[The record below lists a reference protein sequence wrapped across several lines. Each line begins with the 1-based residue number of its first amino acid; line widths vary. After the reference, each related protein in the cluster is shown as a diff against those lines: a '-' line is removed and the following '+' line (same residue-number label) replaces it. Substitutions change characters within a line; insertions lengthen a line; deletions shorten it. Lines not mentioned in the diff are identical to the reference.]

1 MTQYQLS
8 PFEVGQVKAHVEH
21 GLSAAKIAERMV
33 KADGQSTFHA
43 NAIQNCINKLGQQPE
58 WRGGREPGSGR
69 PRKTTAKQDNQIVK
83 WVLKERG
90 NQKVSVSRLQKQF
103 PFLRQ
108 LSNTLVE
115 ERLFEAELEYLR
127 RRNKSI
133 VTKEYLEA
141 RVEYCQGVRRKHAA
155 TLEKLAYTDGTVLLI
170 CVLSRQPHRWMRCVR
185 LTIYS

>member
-83 WVLKERG
+83 WVLKEEARSNFREMG
-90 NQKVSVSRLQKQF
+90 LHRWHNIIN
-103 PFLRQ
+103 LRIKSSTSS
-108 LSNTLVE
+108 LDAMRAFDHLLVE
-115 ERLFEAELEYLR
+115 GGR
-127 RRNKSI
+127 RPSH
-133 VTKEYLEA
+133 TTGL
-141 RVEYCQGVRRKHAA
+141 
-155 TLEKLAYTDGTVLLI
+155 
-170 CVLSRQPHRWMRCVR
+170 
-185 LTIYS
+185 